1 MIFAYSV
8 HYEQKTVTAC
18 TECFLVLLSAEIS
31 KGTYDQRDLDR
42 LAKDDGY
49 ARCFLRTLKSKG
61 DVDKG
66 ADVLNDSFLYRKE
79 IGIWGNVNV
88 YCLILS
94 AL

>member
-1 MIFAYSV
+1 MNKRRS
-8 HYEQKTVTAC
+8 TAC
-18 TECFLVLLSAEIS
+18 TKCILLLLSAEIS

-88 YCLILS
+88 YRLLLNAYGTCT
-94 AL
+94 